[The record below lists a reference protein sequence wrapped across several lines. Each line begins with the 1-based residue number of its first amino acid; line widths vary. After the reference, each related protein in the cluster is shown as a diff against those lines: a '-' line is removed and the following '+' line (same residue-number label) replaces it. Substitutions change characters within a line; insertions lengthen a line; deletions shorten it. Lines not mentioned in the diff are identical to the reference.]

1 MPKVMVEYAD
11 KEFLCFLRLL
21 KGINSLSKE
30 WRKVD
35 WKEGAFRYLLC

>member
-1 MPKVMVEYAD
+1 MPKEMVEHAD

-35 WKEGAFRYLLC
+35 WKEGAFWYLLC